1 VSSAPIVLTATKR
14 SELGKGAARLRKAG
28 RVPAVVFGH
37 GLESMPVSLDA
48 HEFDTL
54 RKHLHSNTL
63 IELQV
68 EGAEARKV
76 MVHGIQIDP
85 RHRRLLHVDLFAFKS
100 GEEVTVDIALVTVGY
115 SLAVDKLDG
124 TLLHN
129 ADHIRVRAL
138 PEDLPESIEVSIDP
152 LVDFEVAIHVRD
164 LALPDGVTL
173 LSDPDE
179 VVAKVIPPAVAEVE
193 VVAEVPVEEAA
204 EGEAP
209 GAEGESSG
217 S

>member
-1 VSSAPIVLTATKR
+1 VSSAPTVLTATKR
-14 SELGKGAARLRKAG
+14 TELGKGAARVRKAG

-37 GLESMPVSLDA
+37 GIESMPVSLDA
-48 HEFDTL
+48 HEFDVL
-54 RKHLHSNTL
+54 RRHLHSNTL
-63 IELQV
+63 IELRV

-85 RHRRLLHVDLFAFKS
+85 RYRRLLHVDLFAFKT

-115 SLAVDKLDG
+115 SHAVDKLDG

-129 ADHIRVRAL
+129 VDHVRVRAL
-138 PEDLPESIEVSIDP
+138 PESLPESIEVSIEP

-164 LALPDGVTL
+164 LTLPEGVTL

-179 VVAKVIPPAVAEVE
+179 VVAKVIPPAVAEV
-193 VVAEVPVEEAA
+193 VAEAPVEEAA
-204 EGEAP
+204 EGETPAV
-209 GAEGESSG
+209 EGEPSG

>member
-1 VSSAPIVLTATKR
+1 MSSAPTVLTATKR
-14 SELGKGAARLRKAG
+14 TELGKGAARVRKAG

-37 GLESMPVSLDA
+37 GIESMPVSLDA
-48 HEFDTL
+48 HEFDVL
-54 RKHLHSNTL
+54 RRHLHSNTL
-63 IELQV
+63 IELRV

-85 RHRRLLHVDLFAFKS
+85 RYRRLLHVDLFAFKT

-115 SLAVDKLDG
+115 SHAVDKLDG

-129 ADHIRVRAL
+129 VDHVRVRAL
-138 PEDLPESIEVSIDP
+138 PESLPESIEVSIEP

-164 LALPDGVTL
+164 LTLPEGVTL

-179 VVAKVIPPAVAEVE
+179 VVAKVIPPAVAEV
-193 VVAEVPVEEAA
+193 VAEAPVEEAA
-204 EGEAP
+204 EGETPAV
-209 GAEGESSG
+209 EGEPSG

>member
-1 VSSAPIVLTATKR
+1 MSSAPTVLTATKR
-14 SELGKGAARLRKAG
+14 TELGKGAARVRKAG

-37 GLESMPVSLDA
+37 GIESMPVSLDA
-48 HEFDTL
+48 HDFDML

-63 IELQV
+63 IELRV

-85 RHRRLLHVDLFAFKS
+85 RYRRLLHVDLFAFKT

-115 SLAVDKLDG
+115 SHAVDKLDG

-129 ADHIRVRAL
+129 VDHVRVRAL
-138 PEDLPESIEVSIDP
+138 PESLPESIEVSIEP
-152 LVDFEVAIHVRD
+152 LVDFEVAVHVRD
-164 LALPDGVTL
+164 LTLPEGVTL

-179 VVAKVIPPAVAEVE
+179 VVAKVIPPAVAEV
-193 VVAEVPVEEAA
+193 VAEAPVEEAA
-204 EGEAP
+204 EGETPAV
-209 GAEGESSG
+209 EGEPSG

>member
-1 VSSAPIVLTATKR
+1 MSSAPTVLTATKR
-14 SELGKGAARLRKAG
+14 TELGKGAARVRKAG

-37 GLESMPVSLDA
+37 GIESMPVSLDA
-48 HEFDTL
+48 HEFDVL

-63 IELQV
+63 IELRV

-85 RHRRLLHVDLFAFKS
+85 RYRRLLHVDLFAFKT

-115 SLAVDKLDG
+115 SHAVDKLDG

-129 ADHIRVRAL
+129 VDHVRVRAL
-138 PEDLPESIEVSIDP
+138 PESLPESIEVSIEP
-152 LVDFEVAIHVRD
+152 LVDFEVAVHVRD
-164 LALPDGVTL
+164 LTLPEGVTL

-179 VVAKVIPPAVAEVE
+179 VVAKVIPPAVAEV
-193 VVAEVPVEEAA
+193 VAEAPVEEAA
-204 EGEAP
+204 EGETPAV
-209 GAEGESSG
+209 EGEPSG

>member
-1 VSSAPIVLTATKR
+1 V
-14 SELGKGAARLRKAG
+14 RKAG

-37 GLESMPVSLDA
+37 GIESMPVSLDA
-48 HEFDTL
+48 HEFDVL
-54 RKHLHSNTL
+54 RRHLHSNTL
-63 IELQV
+63 IELRV

-85 RHRRLLHVDLFAFKS
+85 RYRRLLHVDLFAFKT

-115 SLAVDKLDG
+115 SHAVDKLDG

-129 ADHIRVRAL
+129 VDHVRVRAL
-138 PEDLPESIEVSIDP
+138 PESLPESIEVSIEP

-164 LALPDGVTL
+164 LTLPEGVTL

-179 VVAKVIPPAVAEVE
+179 VVAKVIPPAVAEV
-193 VVAEVPVEEAA
+193 VAEAPVEEAA
-204 EGEAP
+204 EGETPAV
-209 GAEGESSG
+209 EGEPSG

>member
-1 VSSAPIVLTATKR
+1 MSSAPTILTATMR
-14 SELGKGAARLRKAG
+14 TELGKGAARVRRSG

-37 GLESMPVSLDA
+37 GIESMPVSLDA
-48 HEFDTL
+48 HEFDVL

-63 IELQV
+63 IDLRV
-68 EGAEARKV
+68 EGGEARKV

-85 RHRRLLHVDLFAFKS
+85 RYRRLLHVDLFAFKT
-100 GEEVTVDIALVTVGY
+100 GEEVTVDIALVTVG
-115 SLAVDKLDG
+115 SSHAVDKLDG

-129 ADHIRVRAL
+129 VDHIRVRAL
-138 PEDLPESIEVSIDP
+138 PENLPESIEISIEP

-164 LALPDGVTL
+164 LTLPEGVTL

-179 VVAKVIPPAVAEVE
+179 VVAKVIPPAVAEV
-193 VVAEVPVEEAA
+193 VAEVPVEEAV
-204 EGEAP
+204 EAP
-209 GAEGESSG
+209 AAEGESSG

>member
-1 VSSAPIVLTATKR
+1 VLTATKR

-54 RKHLHSNTL
+54 RKRLHSNTL

>member
-1 VSSAPIVLTATKR
+1 VSSAPTVLTATKR
-14 SELGKGAARLRKAG
+14 TELGKGAARVRKAG

-37 GLESMPVSLDA
+37 GIESMPVSLDA
-48 HEFDTL
+48 HDFDML

-63 IELQV
+63 IELRV

-85 RHRRLLHVDLFAFKS
+85 RYRRLLHVDLFAFKT

-115 SLAVDKLDG
+115 SHAVDKLDG

-129 ADHIRVRAL
+129 VDHVRVRAL
-138 PEDLPESIEVSIDP
+138 PESLPESIEVSIEP
-152 LVDFEVAIHVRD
+152 LVDFEVAVHVRD
-164 LALPDGVTL
+164 LTLPEGVTL

-179 VVAKVIPPAVAEVE
+179 VVAKVIPPAVAEV
-193 VVAEVPVEEAA
+193 VAEAPVEEAA
-204 EGEAP
+204 EGETPAV
-209 GAEGESSG
+209 EGEPSG

>member
-1 VSSAPIVLTATKR
+1 V
-14 SELGKGAARLRKAG
+14 RKAG

-37 GLESMPVSLDA
+37 GIESMPVSLDA
-48 HEFDTL
+48 HEFDVL

-63 IELQV
+63 IELRV

-85 RHRRLLHVDLFAFKS
+85 RYRRLLHVDLFAFKT

-115 SLAVDKLDG
+115 SHAVDKLDG

-129 ADHIRVRAL
+129 VDHVRVRAL
-138 PEDLPESIEVSIDP
+138 PESLPESIEVSIDS

-164 LALPDGVTL
+164 LTLPDGVTL

-179 VVAKVIPPAVAEVE
+179 VVAKVIPPAVAEV
-193 VVAEVPVEEAA
+193 VAEVPVEEVAEGETPAA
-204 EGEAP
+204 EGET
-209 GAEGESSG
+209 SG